1 MTEEQLLKINEPNVV
16 HDTIDG
22 ETIILN
28 LLTGNYFSLDG
39 AGALI
44 WDCIRDT
51 GKWKP
56 AIDILSRENPSLLE
70 EIGQSVAVFVESL
83 KEENLLIPTSMNDN
97 LDLSPELENRLVQ
110 AGRSYSKPVL
120 NKYTDMQELLLLD
133 PIHDVNERGWPE
145 SQESS
150 ENEEKPT
157 AI

>member
-1 MTEEQLLKINEPNVV
+1 MTENQILKINEPNVV

-22 ETIILN
+22 ETIVLN

-39 AGALI
+39 TGALI

-51 GKWKP
+51 GKWDA
-56 AIDILSRENPSLLE
+56 AIGILSRENPALLE
-70 EIGQSVAVFVESL
+70 EIRQSVAAFVETL
-83 KEENLLIPTSMNDN
+83 KEENLLISTNMND
-97 LDLSPELENRLVQ
+97 LPEISPELEHRLIQ
-110 AGRSYSKPVL
+110 AGRSFSKPVL

-150 ENEEKPT
+150 DNEEKPT

>member
-1 MTEEQLLKINEPNVV
+1 MTEDKLLKINEPNVV

-22 ETIILN
+22 ETIVLN

-39 AGALI
+39 TAALI

-56 AIDILSRENPSLLE
+56 AIGILSRENPSLLE
-70 EIGQSVAVFVESL
+70 EIGHSVEAFIETL
-83 KEENLLIPTSMNDN
+83 KEENLLISTNMNHYPGI
-97 LDLSPELENRLVQ
+97 SPELEERLVQ

-150 ENEEKPT
+150 DNEEKPAAT
-157 AI
+157 

>member
-1 MTEEQLLKINEPNVV
+1 MTEYQILKINEPNVV

-22 ETIILN
+22 ETIVLN

-39 AGALI
+39 TGALI

-51 GKWKP
+51 GNWKP
-56 AIDILSRENPSLLE
+56 AIGILCRENPALLE
-70 EIGQSVAVFVESL
+70 EIGQSVAAFVESL
-83 KEENLLIPTSMNDN
+83 KEENLLIPTNMNHHPEI
-97 LDLSPELENRLVQ
+97 SPELEERLVQ
-110 AGRSYSKPVL
+110 AGRSFSKPIL

-150 ENEEKPT
+150 DNEEKPT